1 MTFIKVSRKDMLCFQ
16 HDMGYTDFKDL
27 DRRTFADKVIHD
39 KAFDIVKDPKYDEH
53 QGELALM
60 VYKIFDKII
69 SGSGIKNENISNK
82 KLAKENLLLEN
93 LIKEK

>member
-1 MTFIKVSRKDMLCFQ
+1 MPFIKVFREDMLCFQ

-27 DRRTFADKVIHD
+27 DRRAFADNVIHD
-39 KAFDIVKDPKYDEH
+39 KAFDIVKDPKYDGY

-82 KLAKENLLLEN
+82 KLAKENLLSEN
-93 LIKEK
+93 LKKKK